1 MLCKLYEFNCFQSF
15 QGVSIVGITISLSY
29 LNCHSMCDNLTVV
42 RRQVRINLGCNLQ
55 LAAAET
61 NTTIRL
67 MSTQWQNLFLGP
79 SLHLLIVEIAS
90 TVQRDKQEDNVT

>member
-1 MLCKLYEFNCFQSF
+1 
-15 QGVSIVGITISLSY
+15 
-29 LNCHSMCDNLTVV
+29 MCENLTIV
-42 RRQVRINLGCNLQ
+42 RRQVRVNLDCNLQ
-55 LAAAET
+55 LAAAVV

-67 MSTQWQNLFLGP
+67 MSPQLQNLFLGP